1 MRLTRSLSLYVRI
14 MRGLGR
20 GCEMFEEDF
29 DRDWRLNL
37 DCIADGID
45 VAVKLS

>member
-1 MRLTRSLSLYVRI
+1 

-20 GCEMFEEDF
+20 GCETFEEDF

>member
-1 MRLTRSLSLYVRI
+1 MRLTRSLSLYGRI

-20 GCEMFEEDF
+20 GCEMFEDF